1 MAATV
6 LAAISKD
13 EHERAKFL
21 SRRKF
26 ETDMTSNLL
35 TVEER
40 GRIEGRIEGIA
51 EGETIKAFDIAR
63 KMLKRNRPIDEI
75 IEDTGL
81 SHAEVESLQ
90 NAD

>member
-26 ETDMTSNLL
+26 ETDMASNLL

-40 GRIEGRIEGIA
+40 GRREGMREGV
-51 EGETIKAFDIAR
+51 KDMAR
-63 KMLKRNRPIDEI
+63 KLKEAALMPIDQI
-75 IEDTGL
+75 ANMSGL
-81 SHAEVESLQ
+81 SVSEIEKL
-90 NAD
+90 

>member
-1 MAATV
+1 MRSYRWLV

-26 ETDMTSNLL
+26 ETDMASNLL

-40 GRIEGRIEGIA
+40 GRIEGRIEGRLNEKIEIARDMKA
-51 EGETIKAFDIAR
+51 EGIPVEAITRFTK
-63 KMLKRNRPIDEI
+63 LSVSEI
-75 IEDTGL
+75 EKL
-81 SHAEVESLQ
+81 
-90 NAD
+90 

>member
-40 GRIEGRIEGIA
+40 GRLNGLNEAARNIACNMKA
-51 EGETIKAFDIAR
+51 EGMPAETIAR
-63 KMLKRNRPIDEI
+63 LTK
-75 IEDTGL
+75 L
-81 SHAEVESLQ
+81 SVSEVEKM
-90 NAD
+90 

>member
-13 EHERAKFL
+13 EHERAKYL

-35 TVEER
+35 T
-40 GRIEGRIEGIA
+40 A
-51 EGETIKAFDIAR
+51 KAQGELDKARKIAR
-63 KMLKRNRPIDEI
+63 NMKSANMPVGTIAQF
-75 IEDTGL
+75 TGL
-81 SHAEVESLQ
+81 SVFEIEKL
-90 NAD
+90 